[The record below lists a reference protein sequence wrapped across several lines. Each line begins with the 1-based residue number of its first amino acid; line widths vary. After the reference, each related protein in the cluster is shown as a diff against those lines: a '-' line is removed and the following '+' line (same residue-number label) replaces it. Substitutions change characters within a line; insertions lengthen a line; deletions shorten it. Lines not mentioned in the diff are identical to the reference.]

1 MILKFNELAAT
12 HLANSGGKGASLAKL
27 FRAGFNVPPGVIVP
41 AAAYTAFIAQSPDL
55 RARIDALPYDDT
67 EELRVACAS
76 LREHLLTLP
85 LPGEIEA
92 SLRSAVEPFLAD
104 GAVAVRSS
112 STMEDLA
119 GAAFA
124 GQHDTYLGIRTAD
137 AAVDAVRRCFASL
150 WEDRAAHYRHTH
162 GFDPQRA
169 TMAVV
174 VQVLVNSDVAGV
186 AFSMNP
192 ISGDLSEAVLNASW
206 GLGETVVSGA
216 GDVDQFVLEKATG
229 TVRERTV
236 GEKTHKIVATAEGT
250 AHVEV
255 EEAQRSAPSL
265 TDEQL
270 DELRK
275 LLVHI
280 ERFYAFPQDIE
291 WAFAEGVLYLL
302 QSRPVTK
309 FPARWTRG
317 ESAERFPNV
326 ITPLTWDFVVSGFH
340 ESLQH
345 SLKMMDMP
353 PFEGHWFELFDNYVY
368 GNETAVKLFTS
379 GQQVA
384 FDSLD
389 ALRALLPVVRE
400 RYQWVVQLPV
410 TWARDLD
417 WYLLTLGGLA
427 AVDLDALNEEQL
439 WGQINAIDALG
450 RRYFLPNIAISITH
464 GIVHRMLFQLVVLL
478 TSPKGASTGDP
489 KDGPALYDSL
499 TCFCETKTNLVN
511 NDLLRLAEHVR
522 RTPLLRDLLARV
534 ERRQIWK
541 EGKLRAFP
549 EFVEELHGFLANHGH
564 REVDFDTYVPTWSG
578 QPWVVLENIRL
589 ILERGELYDP
599 AQREIDLR
607 ERQQNAERR
616 LTELVPEDLRYF
628 ALELVRLAR
637 AYTSLDDLEHYE
649 TTRLSVP
656 FRRAIVE
663 LGRRLVDGRV
673 LQTPDDIFFL
683 RRATIEARIE
693 GAITAAETAAEAN
706 ALKAAYETN
715 RKRTPS
721 WTLGESGAD
730 AAAPAAGDLKGMPG
744 SPGVAEGTVF
754 RLRGVEDFSRFPPG
768 SVLVARTT
776 NPAWTP
782 LFHSSVAVITES
794 GGPLSHGA
802 VTAREVGIPAVMSVR
817 GALSALQDGERVRV
831 NGSTGTV
838 TRLGEATSLPP
849 P

>member
-1 MILKFNELAAT
+1 MILNFNDLAAT

-41 AAAYTAFIAQSPDL
+41 AAAYTAFVAQSSDL
-55 RARIDALPYDDT
+55 GARIDALPYDDS
-67 EELRVACAS
+67 EALRAACAS
-76 LREHLLTLP
+76 LREHILSLP
-85 LPGEIEA
+85 LPAEIER
-92 SLRSAVEPFLAD
+92 SLGTAVEPLLAS

-124 GQHDTYLGIRTAD
+124 GQHDTFLGIRTGD

-150 WEDRAAHYRHTH
+150 WEDRAAHYRHAH

-174 VQVLVNSDVAGV
+174 VQTLVESDVAGV

-192 ISGDLSEAVLNASW
+192 ITGNLNEAVLNASW

-216 GDVDQFVLEKATG
+216 GDVDQFVIEKSTG
-229 TVRERTV
+229 VVRERTI
-236 GEKTHKIVATAEGT
+236 GEKTHRIIATAEGT
-250 AHVEV
+250 ANVEV
-255 EEAQRSAPSL
+255 EETQRNAPSL
-265 TDEQL
+265 SDEQL
-270 DELRK
+270 DELRR

-291 WAFAEGVLYLL
+291 WAFAAGTLYLL
-302 QSRPVTK
+302 QSRPVTR

-427 AVDLDALNEEQL
+427 SVDLDALNEAQL
-439 WGQINAIDALG
+439 WEQIKAVDALG

-464 GIVHRMLFQLVVLL
+464 GIIHRMLFQLVMLL
-478 TSPKGASTGDP
+478 VGPGE
-489 KDGPALYDSL
+489 GPALYDSL

-511 NDLLRLAEHVR
+511 NDLLRLAQHVR
-522 RTPLLRDLLARV
+522 RTPRLRDLLSRM
-534 ERRQIWK
+534 ERRKIWN

-549 EFVEELHGFLANHGH
+549 EFVEELQVFLANHGH

-578 QPWVVLENIRL
+578 QPWVVLENLRL
-589 ILERGELYDP
+589 IVEREELHDP

-616 LTELVPEDLRYF
+616 LTGLVPEDLRYF

-637 AYTSLDDLEHYE
+637 TYTSLDDLEHYE

-693 GAITAAETAAEAN
+693 GAITAAETAAEAK
-706 ALKAAYETN
+706 ALKAVYETN
-715 RKRTPS
+715 RKRTPQ
-721 WTLGESGAD
+721 WALGDVGTD
-730 AAAPAAGDLKGMPG
+730 LAAAPAAGDLRGMPG

-754 RLRGVEDFSRFPPG
+754 CLHGVEDFGRFVPG

-838 TRLGEATSLPP
+838 TRI
-849 P
+849 

>member
-1 MILKFNELAAT
+1 VILSFSDPAAT
-12 HLANSGGKGASLAKL
+12 SVATSGGKGASLAKL
-27 FRAGFNVPPGVIVP
+27 FQGGFRVPPGVIVP
-41 AAAYTAFIAQSPDL
+41 AAAYSAFLDADGGM
-55 RARIDALPYDDT
+55 RGRIDALDYSNA
-67 EELRVACAS
+67 EWLRGQCAG
-76 LREHLLTLP
+76 LRKAMTALP
-85 LPGEIEA
+85 LPADVERELREA
-92 SLRSAVEPFLAD
+92 VKPLLAD

-124 GQHDTYLGIRTAD
+124 GQHDTYLGIRDAD
-137 AAVDAVRRCFASL
+137 GVVDAVRRCFASL
-150 WEDRAAHYRHTH
+150 WEDRAAHYRHSR
-162 GFDPQRA
+162 GFDPARA

-174 VQVLVNSDVAGV
+174 VQALVRSEVAGV

-192 ISGDLSEAVLNASW
+192 ITGALGEIVVNASY

-216 GDVDQFVLEKATG
+216 GDVDQFVLDKASG
-229 TVRERTV
+229 AVRERSI
-236 GEKTHKIVATAEGT
+236 GEKQHTIVAADDGT
-250 AHVEV
+250 RELEV
-255 EEAQRSAPSL
+255 DESKRNAPSL
-265 TDEQL
+265 DDQQL
-270 DELRK
+270 DELRT
-275 LLVHI
+275 LLVRV
-280 ERFYAFPQDIE
+280 EKFYAFPQDVE
-291 WAFAEGVLYLL
+291 WAFAGGALYLL

-326 ITPLTWDFVVSGFH
+326 VTPLTWDFVLAGFH
-340 ESLQH
+340 ESLAH
-345 SLKMMDMP
+345 SLGIMGLP
-353 PFEGHWFELFDNYVY
+353 PFEGHWFDLFDNYVY

-389 ALRALLPVVRE
+389 SLRALLPVVRE

-410 TWARDLD
+410 AWARDLD

-427 AVDLDALNEEQL
+427 SKNLGPLTEEEL
-439 WGQINAIDALG
+439 WQHIKAIDAVG

-464 GIVHRMLFQLVVLL
+464 GILHRMLFQMVTLL
-478 TSPKGASTGDP
+478 TNAQE
-489 KDGPALYDSL
+489 GPAFYDAL
-499 TCFCETKTNLVN
+499 TCFCETKTSVVN
-511 NDLLRLAEHVR
+511 NDLLRLAQHVR
-522 RTPLLRDLLARV
+522 RTPPLRDLLARMN
-534 ERRQIWK
+534 RRKFWK

-549 EFVEELHGFLANHGH
+549 DFAEELERFLDNHGH

-589 ILERGELYDP
+589 MLERDELTDG
-599 AQREIDLR
+599 AAREIALR

-616 LTELVPEDLRYF
+616 LAELVPEDLRYF

-663 LGRRLVDGRV
+663 LGRRFVDGRV
-673 LQTPDDIFFL
+673 LAAAEDVFFL
-683 RRATIEARIE
+683 RRATIDGLIDATVAATEA
-693 GAITAAETAAEAN
+693 AAEAV
-706 ALKAAYETN
+706 KAKEAYEEN
-715 RKRTPS
+715 RERTPAFALDS
-721 WTLGESGAD
+721 AD
-730 AAAPAAGDLKGMPG
+730 AVPPAEGDLRGMPG
-744 SPGVAEGTVF
+744 SPGVAEGMVF
-754 RLRGVEDFSRFPPG
+754 RLHGVEDFGRFPSG

-817 GALSALQDGERVRV
+817 GALSTLKDGERVRV
-831 NGSTGTV
+831 NGTNGTV
-838 TRLGEATSLPP
+838 SRIAAG
-849 P
+849 

>member
-1 MILKFNELAAT
+1 MILRFNDVAAT

-27 FRAGFNVPPGVIVP
+27 FRAGFNVPAGVIIP
-41 AAAYTAFIAQSPDL
+41 AAAYVAFAGQSPDL
-55 RARIDALPYDDT
+55 RARIEALPYYDT
-67 EELRVACAS
+67 GALRQACAALREQILMLSLPEAVETS
-76 LREHLLTLP
+76 LR
-85 LPGEIEA
+85 A
-92 SLRSAVEPFLAD
+92 AVEPLLAK

-137 AAVDAVRRCFASL
+137 GVVDGVRHCFASL
-150 WEDRAAHYRHTH
+150 WEDRAAHYRYTH

-174 VQVLVNSDVAGV
+174 VQALVDSDVAGV

-192 ISGDLSEAVLNASW
+192 ITGNLGEVMVNASW

-216 GDVDQFVLEKATG
+216 GDVDQFVVEKSGGA
-229 TVRERTV
+229 VRERTI
-236 GEKTHKIVATAEGT
+236 GEKTYRIIAAAAGT
-250 AHVEV
+250 EHVDV
-255 EEAQRSAPSL
+255 DEALRKAPSL
-265 TDEQL
+265 TDGQL
-270 DELRK
+270 DELRR
-275 LLVHI
+275 LLVHV

-291 WAFAEGVLYLL
+291 WAFADGALYLL

-309 FPARWTRG
+309 FPPRWTRG
-317 ESAERFPNV
+317 ESAERFPNA

-340 ESLQH
+340 QSLQH
-345 SLKMMDMP
+345 SLRMMEMP
-353 PFEGHWFELFDNYVY
+353 PFEGYWFELFDNYVY

-389 ALRALLPVVRE
+389 ALRALLPVIRE

-427 AVDLDALNEEQL
+427 AVDLDSLNEAQL
-439 WGQINAIDALG
+439 WRHIKAIDALG

-464 GIVHRMLFQLVVLL
+464 GIIHRMLFQLVALL
-478 TSPKGASTGDP
+478 VGPQEGA
-489 KDGPALYDSL
+489 ALYDAL
-499 TCFCETKTNLVN
+499 TCFCDTKTNLVN
-511 NDLLRLAEHVR
+511 NDLLRLAEQVR
-522 RTPLLRDLLARV
+522 RTPLLRDLLSRMD
-534 ERRQIWK
+534 RRKIWE

-549 EFVEELHGFLANHGH
+549 EFAEELQGFLANHGH

-578 QPWVVLENIRL
+578 QPWVVLENLRL
-589 ILERGELYDP
+589 VLERGELHDP

-616 LTELVPEDLRYF
+616 LAELIPEDLRYF
-628 ALELVRLAR
+628 ALELARLAR

-656 FRRAIVE
+656 FRRALVE
-663 LGRRLVDGRV
+663 LGSRLVDGRV
-673 LQTPDDIFFL
+673 LRSREDVFFL

-693 GAITAAETAAEAN
+693 GAVTAAETAAEA
-706 ALKAAYETN
+706 KAQKEIYETN

-721 WTLGESGAD
+721 WSLDSAGAD
-730 AAAPAAGDLKGMPG
+730 AALPAAAGDLKGMPG

-754 RLRGVEDFSRFPPG
+754 RLHGVEDFGRFPPG

-817 GALSALQDGERVRV
+817 GALSTLQDGERVRV

-838 TRLGEATSLPP
+838 TRIAQTEGPVTAGRE
-849 P
+849 